1 MMDWISIIEKGFWGG
16 CAAVGFAILFNVPV
30 RALMIVFALGAI
42 GIVNKF
48 IFIENHLSIV
58 LASFISATLI
68 GILSVNAS
76 RSKQAPTLV
85 FAIPAAIPLIPG
97 ILAYKTMLG
106 IISLT
111 DQITANYLQT
121 VSETINNGTKTI
133 FIILAIAVGVA
144 MPQLIL
150 RKESTREMG
159 NIIKSQQNLSRRVI
173 KRMIKRPNPSNKTN

>member
-1 MMDWISIIEKGFWGG
+1 MDWFLILEKGFWGG

-30 RALMIVFALGAI
+30 RALIIIFALGAV
-42 GIVNKF
+42 GIINKF
-48 IFIENHLSIV
+48 IFTENQLSIV
-58 LASFISATLI
+58 LASFVSASLI
-68 GILSVNAS
+68 GIISVNAS

-106 IISLT
+106 IIALT
-111 DQITANYLQT
+111 DQISINYLQT

-159 NIIKSQQNLSRRVI
+159 NIIVSQQNLSRRVI
-173 KRMIKRPNPSNKTN
+173 KKIIKRSRQ